1 MYHYSIFQW
10 IAFFIIYCFIGWVF
24 ESVYVSIEHKKWV
37 NRGFMNGPFLPI
49 YGFGAIIMLFA
60 ALPVR
65 VNLFLIFLFGMLAA
79 TALEYFTGWA
89 IEKIFKTRYWDYTY
103 QPFNVDGYICL
114 GCSLMWGVCAIVLLK
129 FLHGP
134 AEKIVLGINSTAL
147 IVADGIFLCYF
158 LWDMYVSVRQAI
170 DLRKVI
176 TEYIR
181 NNEELQRLQKRVDV
195 LIAFMNEDKE
205 NFQNKLEARKAER
218 EEKREEIRAELDAL
232 KADINGKREAFHEKI
247 HTFQHRARKVLKRNP
262 SVHAKRQHL
271 TFDEL
276 KELITKR

>member
-1 MYHYSIFQW
+1 
-10 IAFFIIYCFIGWVF
+10 
-24 ESVYVSIEHKKWV
+24 
-37 NRGFMNGPFLPI
+37 
-49 YGFGAIIMLFA
+49 MLFA

-65 VNLFLIFLFGMLAA
+65 GNLFLIFLFGMLAA

-114 GCSLMWGVCAIVLLK
+114 GCSLMWGLCAIVLLK